1 MSLLRRCR
9 AASIALL
16 AMGTLTIALQAQRP
30 PAKQPAFKGI
40 WEPISYTE
48 DLDLHDVYFVTVDI
62 GWVAGEAGTILQTKD
77 GGDSWTVALGGDP
90 ASTEEPIQKL
100 RFIDEHH
107 GWAVQ
112 GGKLLRTTDGE
123 NWEEYGVTPRR
134 MGDYVFLSAQSGV
147 AAGGVSDQS
156 TSQIFRTDD
165 AGKTWNHVTQCE
177 VKALISGVNQTVRC
191 EIGRIQFPTT
201 EVGYLV
207 GKASCAGMG
216 CGGPPMIGKTE
227 DGGHSWTFKLGPGN
241 ITADLEDVYFLDER
255 TGFVHVKEAGTRKL
269 YTTAD
274 GGETWRGVVSTP
286 GAVMRFADPEVGWAF
301 DVDWLAKMAVSV
313 DGGKRWTT
321 RQVRFPTY
329 VLGWSFPRRDRAYVV
344 GQKGLI
350 FRYRVVPVSE
360 PLKAGAI
367 VAAAM
372 PAFASSL
379 DDEVVRLE
387 TLVTELGSSIEQLPV
402 ASESGGGDA
411 ATEPVFDE
419 SAAPPSVEEL
429 IAAPLSDFAG
439 SCCSKSVNKLNVL
452 LGAVS
457 QSLPTFLS
465 KYKNMNLLVAGLRA
479 YTELPDKY
487 GDLRAALRAF
497 KEAKDK
503 ESAQAALARV
513 TAATRELQQAT
524 KAAFQ
529 TQPPPVAAH

>member
-9 AASIALL
+9 AGSVALFAL
-16 AMGTLTIALQAQRP
+16 GALTFALQAQR

-48 DLDLHDVYFVTVDI
+48 DLDLHDVYFVTVDV
-62 GWVAGEAGTILQTKD
+62 GWAAGEAGTIIRTND
-77 GGDSWTVALGGDP
+77 GGDSWTVTLGGDP

-112 GGKLLRTTDGE
+112 GGKLLRTTDGDS
-123 NWEEYGVTPRR
+123 WEEYGVTPRR

-165 AGKTWNHVTQCE
+165 AGKTWNHVAQCE
-177 VKALISGVNQTVRC
+177 VKALINGVNQTVRC
-191 EIGRIQFPTT
+191 EIGRIHFPTPD
-201 EVGYLV
+201 VGYLV
-207 GKASCAGMG
+207 GKTSCAGMG

-227 DGGHSWTFKLGPGN
+227 DGGSSWTFKLGPG
-241 ITADLEDVYFLDER
+241 THKADLEDVYFLDER
-255 TGFVHVKEAGTRKL
+255 TGFVHVKEGDTRKL
-269 YTTAD
+269 YSTTDA
-274 GGETWRGVVSTP
+274 GETWRGVVSTP
-286 GAVMRFADPEVGWAF
+286 GAVMRFADPEVGWAL
-301 DVDWLAKMAVSV
+301 DLDWIPKMAVTV
-313 DGGKRWTT
+313 DGGKRWSS
-321 RQVRFPTY
+321 RQLRFPTY

-344 GQKGLI
+344 GQKGMI
-350 FRYRVVPVSE
+350 FRYRMVPVAE

-367 VAAAM
+367 AAPAM
-372 PAFASSL
+372 PAFASTL
-379 DDEVVRLE
+379 DDEVVGLE
-387 TLVTELGSSIEQLPV
+387 TLVSELSSSIGGL
-402 ASESGGGDA
+402 ASAPENGGGVT
-411 ATEPVFDE
+411 ATEPVFEE
-419 SAAPPSVEEL
+419 SAPPPSVEEL
-429 IAAPLSDFAG
+429 IAAPLSEFAG
-439 SCCSKSVNKLNVL
+439 SCCSKPVNKLNVL

-457 QSLPTFLS
+457 QSLPAFLA

-529 TQPPPVAAH
+529 TEPPPVASQ